1 MTSKAVRTW
10 CLPCKSHTTDLDPK
24 LKRTKNHKCLRT
36 STCGQC
42 KRKKARFVSIGNQV
56 RRNTS
61 KKKHTVKTFQR
72 RRRQQGG
79 ALARNKVRT
88 IDKVAEG
95 MSMFLSGPAPSF
107 AKLGAKLGTTGA
119 KALKSVIDQY
129 RR

>member
-1 MTSKAVRTW
+1 M
-10 CLPCKSHTTDLDPK
+10 
-24 LKRTKNHKCLRT
+24 
-36 STCGQC
+36 
-42 KRKKARFVSIGNQV
+42 
-56 RRNTS
+56 
-61 KKKHTVKTFQR
+61 KTFQR

>member
-42 KRKKARFVSIGNQV
+42 KGKKARFVSEKK
-56 RRNTS
+56 
-61 KKKHTVKTFQR
+61 KKKHTVKTFR
-72 RRRQQGG
+72 RQRRQQGG
-79 ALARNKVRT
+79 ALARRKVRT
-88 IDKVAEG
+88 IDKMAEG

-107 AKLGAKLGTTGA
+107 AKLGVKLGTTGA